1 MTFDPQIREKH
12 IQEVEEAVS
21 FLKERLPSPPS
32 VVLMLGTG
40 LGEVAEALEDAEAIP
55 YSTIPNFPVS
65 TSPEHR
71 GNLVCGTIDGVSCAV
86 FQGRFHYYEGYSAR
100 ELTLPVRVMALLG
113 ARVLVACNAAGGLN
127 LDFNSGDLMLIRD
140 HINLIPDNPLRGP
153 NVDQWGERFP
163 DMSDAYDP
171 ELRKMAGMV
180 GRGLGITLAEGV
192 FVAVPGPS
200 LETPAET
207 RYLRMIG
214 ADAVAM
220 SLVPEVIVARHAGM
234 RVLGISVI
242 ANVNDPDHFK
252 PILIED
258 VIENAQKA
266 QQRLARLLTG
276 LLMEFGKNGV

>member
-1 MTFDPQIREKH
+1 MEEDFMQYVK
-12 IQEVEEAVS
+12 EVEEAAS
-21 FLKERLPSPPS
+21 FLDRQIKRRPD
-32 VVLMLGTG
+32 VVVMLGTG
-40 LGEVAEALEDAEAIP
+40 LGGVAQALDGAETIP
-55 YSTIPNFPVS
+55 YGQIPNFPAS
-65 TSPEHR
+65 TAPEHQ
-71 GNLVCGTIDGVSCAV
+71 GNLVWGEMDGLSVAI

-100 ELTLPVRVMALLG
+100 RLTLPLRAMSLMG
-113 ARVLVACNAAGGLN
+113 ARIFIGCNAAGGLD

-153 NVDQWGERFP
+153 NNDRWGERFP
-163 DMSDAYDP
+163 DMSKAYDP
-171 ELRKMAGMV
+171 ELRQKAKVV
-180 GRGLGITLAEGV
+180 GRGLGITLTEGV

-242 ANVNDPDHFK
+242 ANVNDPDDFS
-252 PILIED
+252 PILIEE

-266 QQRLARLLTG
+266 ERRLGRLLTG
-276 LLMEFGKNGV
+276 ILMELSKDGV